1 MGKQNQPTMKKIL
14 IPTDFSKY
22 ADQAIEAG
30 AQIAKKNNA
39 EIVLIHMLE
48 LPGQTNDAITGETSI
63 PAIML
68 FKKKADEILKSIKN
82 RPYLKGIPIKEV
94 VQLDNAYNGITTY
107 ANNNDIDLI
116 VMGSHGSSGFEE
128 IFIGT
133 NTEKVVRLS
142 NIPVLIIKN
151 EVGELDIKK
160 IVFASDFSKEIKKP
174 FLELLKFAKIFNA
187 KLKLVMI
194 CTPNSFKS
202 TPVAEKIMKEFV
214 TEFDMPDYSME
225 IYNETNI
232 EKGITNYA
240 NAKNAD
246 LIALCT
252 HGRTALNHF
261 FNGSISEDLVNHT
274 SRPVVTFKI

>member
-1 MGKQNQPTMKKIL
+1 MKRIL

-30 AQIAKKNNA
+30 AQIAKKNNS

-48 LPGQTNDAITGETSI
+48 LPGQFNDAVTGETSI

-68 FKKKADEILKSIKN
+68 FKKKAEEILKSIKN
-82 RPYLKGIPIKEV
+82 RPYLNGIPVTEV
-94 VQLDNAYNGITTY
+94 VQLDNASSGISNY
-107 ANNNDIDLI
+107 ANKNDIDLI
-116 VMGSHGSSGFEE
+116 VMGSHGSSGLQE

-142 NIPVLIIKN
+142 NAPVLIIKN
-151 EVGELDIKK
+151 EVDKLEIKK
-160 IVFASDFSKEIKKP
+160 IVFASDFSKESKRP

-202 TPVAEKIMKEFV
+202 TAAAEKIMKEFV
-214 TEFDMPDYSME
+214 ANFEMPNHTME
-225 IYNETNI
+225 TYNDSNI

-240 NAKNAD
+240 NVKNAD
-246 LIALCT
+246 LIAICT

-261 FNGSISEDLVNHT
+261 FNGSISEDLVNHNT
-274 SRPVVTFKI
+274 KPLITFKI